1 MQTIFISAPG
11 FQSIDAWLPLAI
23 KHRESSNDDIFI
35 VFPYPWVLELIP
47 ECDALVR
54 IIVDNK
60 FRVVCK
66 FLPLE
71 FYVVFENLTDLIQ
84 YVRMI
89 EHFKCALIR
98 KRLIGQRIFGRLKS
112 FQKGISAMACF
123 RSIRTFK
130 FDSRG
135 VMVWDILNLNPEPY
149 KSLQNL
155 ILKTKLWKRIS
166 INVGSIYVEDVS
178 IDALSSTSRDYQVSF
193 SKQQTILMTSQ
204 YGLEASQIIESKV
217 PKFEQNWI
225 EYLESYSLLD
235 YRFLG
240 SYALLVSRG
249 EDPPLLERV
258 QRINVLEEV
267 INQICENRKML
278 LLIKLHPNERQE
290 SFELDLAQIAKR
302 DVVSKE
308 AISRVLLVHDHVI
321 VAAKYAKYGF
331 AYYSSTVADMVRVGC
346 PAIQV
351 LPILST
357 DSQSLIKSK
366 LLFDLGFIELVPTI
380 DSLSD
385 VLLNIDNDRNS
396 IKTAQSEAWSNY
408 FFSKSEFLVSDFTE
422 N

>member
-1 MQTIFISAPG
+1 MQTIFVAAPG

-23 KHRESSNDDIFI
+23 KHKESSKDDIFI
-35 VFPYPWVLELIP
+35 VFPYLWVLELIP

-54 IIVDNK
+54 IMIDNK

-66 FLPLE
+66 FAPSK
-71 FYVVFENLTDLIQ
+71 FFIVFENLSYLIQ

-89 EHFKCALIR
+89 EHFKSALIR
-98 KRLIGQRIFGRLKS
+98 KRLIRTTIFGRIKS
-112 FQKGISAMACF
+112 FQKGISAMSCF
-123 RSIRTFK
+123 RSIRMFK
-130 FDSRG
+130 FDSQG

-149 KSLQNL
+149 KRLQSLL
-155 ILKTKLWKRIS
+155 LKTKLWKRIS
-166 INVGSIYVEDVS
+166 INVGAIYVEDVS
-178 IDALSSTSRDYQVSF
+178 VDALCSTSRDYQVSF

-204 YGLEASQIIESKV
+204 YGLENSNIIESKV
-217 PKFEQNWI
+217 PKFDQNWI

-235 YRFLG
+235 YKFLD

-249 EDPPLLERV
+249 EDPPLLESV

-267 INQICENRKML
+267 INQICEKRKML

-290 SFELDLAQIAKR
+290 SFDLDIEQIAQR
-302 DVVSKE
+302 DVVGKE
-308 AISRVLLVHDHVI
+308 AISRVLLVHDHII

-331 AYYSSTVADMVRVGC
+331 AYYSSTIADMVRVGC

-357 DSQSLIKSK
+357 DSQSLVKSK

-380 DSLSD
+380 DSLAK
-385 VLLNIDNDRNS
+385 VLTNIDSDRNL
-396 IKTAQSEAWSNY
+396 IKTAQAEAWSHY
-408 FFSKSEFLVSDFTE
+408 FFPTTEFSVSDFT
-422 N
+422 

>member
-1 MQTIFISAPG
+1 MQTIFVAAPG

-23 KHRESSNDDIFI
+23 KHKESSNDDIFI

-54 IIVDNK
+54 IMVDNN

-66 FLPLE
+66 FMPLE
-71 FYVVFENLTDLIQ
+71 FFVVFENLTYLIK

-89 EHFKCALIR
+89 EHFKSALIR
-98 KRLIGQRIFGRLKS
+98 KRLVRKTIFGRMKS
-112 FQKGISAMACF
+112 FQKGISAMSCF
-123 RSIRTFK
+123 RTIRTFK
-130 FDSRG
+130 FDSEG

-149 KSLQNL
+149 KRLQSL
-155 ILKTKLWKRIS
+155 IVKTKLWKRIS

-178 IDALSSTSRDYQVSF
+178 KDALDSTSRDYQVSF
-193 SKQQTILMTSQ
+193 SKQQTMLMTSQ
-204 YGLEASQIIESKV
+204 YGLENSHIIESKV
-217 PKFEQNWI
+217 PKFEQTWI

-258 QRINVLEEV
+258 QRISVLEEV
-267 INQICENRKML
+267 INQICEKRKML
-278 LLIKLHPNERQE
+278 LLIKLHPNERQG
-290 SFELDLAQIAKR
+290 SFELDIEQIAKR
-302 DVVSKE
+302 DVVGKE

-321 VAAKYAKYGF
+321 VAAKHAKYGF

-351 LPILST
+351 LPILPT
-357 DSQSLIKSK
+357 DSQSLVKSK

-380 DSLSD
+380 DSLSN
-385 VLLNIDNDRNS
+385 VLKNIDNDRDL
-396 IKTAQSEAWSNY
+396 IKTAQVKAWSNY
-408 FFSKSEFLVSDFTE
+408 FCSTSEFSISDFTE